1 VRRQSIKK
9 DEQDIRGSMATFDK
23 QLRSPKTPTRETTW
37 QSAAM
42 AAVVARSPEPKV
54 TPPRSRSARQRHEA
68 KNGDVVARTTREL
81 EQASGEVARALRT
94 ERAAAYASTG
104 NFEEALADLSAALA
118 LSENGAR
125 ASIHFRRGEVLA
137 KQERSE
143 EAIQAYSACLAENP
157 SHARAA
163 YRRAACRNPLDAR
176 AADDYEA
183 ALALD
188 ATLDPGAPSPSL
200 QRRPSLRLGVDAY
213 AKQLEETA
221 TDAVAA
227 DALRRGVEFR
237 KAGQL
242 QEAVEAYTR
251 CLARSP
257 NHFRAHFDRAFAY
270 DALDDLPKAIAD
282 YSEAIRLQPTHA
294 LAWYNRGICR
304 ERQGDA
310 AAALDDFTEA
320 IQGAEASKHY
330 PVADFY
336 HNRAF
341 AKRKLADFAGAI
353 DDYSSALK
361 LDSRH
366 FKAYYNR
373 AFCLDVFPGVGYFHQ
388 CDPSSKLH
396 AARPRRLWVG
406 ARRPSATT
414 RPRWP

>member
-1 VRRQSIKK
+1 
-9 DEQDIRGSMATFDK
+9 M
-23 QLRSPKTPTRETTW
+23 
-37 QSAAM
+37 
-42 AAVVARSPEPKV
+42 
-54 TPPRSRSARQRHEA
+54 
-68 KNGDVVARTTREL
+68 
-81 EQASGEVARALRT
+81 
-94 ERAAAYASTG
+94 
-104 NFEEALADLSAALA
+104 
-118 LSENGAR
+118 
-125 ASIHFRRGEVLA
+125 
-137 KQERSE
+137 
-143 EAIQAYSACLAENP
+143 
-157 SHARAA
+157 
-163 YRRAACRNPLDAR
+163 
-176 AADDYEA
+176 
-183 ALALD
+183 
-188 ATLDPGAPSPSL
+188 
-200 QRRPSLRLGVDAY
+200 
-213 AKQLEETA
+213 
-221 TDAVAA
+221 AA

-396 AARPRRLWVG
+396 AARPHRPWDD
-406 ARRPSATT
+406 AKRPSATT